1 MPLLSVNNIKTYFY
15 LDGVELPAVDDV
27 SFTLDKNKTLAV
39 IGESGSGKSVLVL
52 SIMKLVDYPGKIVHG
67 EAIYQGDHKGNLLEM
82 KEKEMQ
88 RIRGNEIAMIY
99 QDPMST
105 LNPHISV
112 GKQIEEVLYIHKKG
126 TKNQIRKRTMEL
138 MTEVGIP
145 DAEKRYHD
153 LPKQFSGGMRQ
164 RIMIAMAI
172 ACDPKILIADEP
184 TTALDVTIQA
194 EILDLLKKLQKEN
207 QMSIILNTHD
217 LGVVEDMAHDVCVM
231 YCGKIMEKAPKEELF
246 SHPLNPYTIGLIECM
261 PGRGETKE
269 RLNVIE
275 GYVPHP
281 SDFPEG
287 CRFSNRCPYAVDKCY
302 KELPE
307 LVEITK
313 GHHVRCFLVEDGIP
327 LIKKQVA
334 SSL

>member
-1 MPLLSVNNIKTYFY
+1 MSLLSVRNIKTYFY
-15 LDGVELPAVDDV
+15 LDGLELPAVDDV
-27 SFTLDKNKTLAV
+27 SFTLEENRTLAV

-52 SIMKLVDYPGKIVHG
+52 SIMKLVDYPGKIIEG
-67 EAIYQGDHKGNLLEM
+67 EAIYDGNVKGDLLMM
-82 KEKEMQ
+82 KEKQMQ
-88 RIRGNEIAMIY
+88 KIRGNEIAMIY

-105 LNPHISV
+105 LNPLIPV
-112 GKQIEEVLYIHKKG
+112 GKQIEEALYIHKKG
-126 TKNQIRKRTMEL
+126 KKQEIKARAMQL

-145 DAEKRYHD
+145 DAEQRYHD

-172 ACDPKILIADEP
+172 ACKPKILIADEP

-194 EILDLLKKLQKEN
+194 EILDLLKKLQDEN

-246 SHPLNPYTIGLIECM
+246 SHPMNPYTIGLIDCM

-281 SDFPEG
+281 SDFPKG
-287 CRFSNRCPYAVDKCY
+287 CRFSNRCPYAVGKCY
-302 KELPE
+302 EEVPD
-307 LVEITK
+307 LVEIK
-313 GHHVRCFLVEDGIP
+313 PNHYVRCFLVEEGIP
-327 LIKKQVA
+327 LLKK
-334 SSL
+334 